1 MNVKKLFLMMAAVSG
16 ALARANALRR
26 RLLPPGTVRMVDQQ
40 AIALMQ
46 EARAKEAKNDLSG
59 AIKKYRRGRGK
70 APPFQGSSPGPVQNG
85 SNSMRPARNLRTRL
99 TSTRK
104 TIDRHPDSPR
114 TGRPWPGRRKWPSAL
129 RAAR

>member
-16 ALARANALRR
+16 ALALCQCSSEAPP
-26 RLLPPGTVRMVDQQ
+26 PPGTVRMVDQQ

-46 EARAKEAKNDLSG
+46 EARAKEVKNDLSG
-59 AIKKYRRGRGK
+59 AIKKYRRVVEKHPLSRE
-70 APPFQGSSPGPVQNG
+70 APRPGSEWQ
-85 SNSMRPARNLRTRL
+85 NSMRPARNLRMRL
-99 TSTRK
+99 TSTRNSL
-104 TIDRHPDSPR
+104 TATRTAPC